1 MKNSMKTCAAAL
13 LAAGLA
19 GGSAIGQATA
29 EEYKI
34 GLLLPFSGVYAGLG
48 AHIENGFNL
57 GLEHYGSELGDTTIE
72 LFREDTEAKPAVGLA
87 KARKLVLQDKVD
99 AMVGIVSSAVL
110 GAVRDFAESSKVP
123 VIVANAGNN
132 EMTGERCSP
141 YIIRVSFS
149 NAQMNRPMGDYMAD
163 KGIKKVHLMAP
174 DYAAG
179 HQMMEAF
186 KETFLAKG
194 GEIVGETYTP
204 LHDTKDYGPF
214 ISAAQATN
222 PDAIYVFY
230 AGGAAIAF
238 VKQYHD
244 FGVKDEIPLYGAG
257 FLTSPAYV
265 NVQGEAADGIIAGLH
280 YVPSIDTEEN
290 KKFQDAYKAA
300 YEGKTGSEFAVAGYD
315 AARLVVEAIK
325 AAGGDKEKF
334 DAELAKVS
342 FKGPRGPLRLD
353 PATNNVIQ
361 NIYIFENRYK
371 DGAVEQVVLE
381 TIPDVQDP
389 VNGCKL

>member
-1 MKNSMKTCAAAL
+1 MLFSKKTYAAAAL
-13 LAAGLA
+13 AAVLA
-19 GGSAIGQATA
+19 GGPAAA

-57 GLEHYGSELGDTTIE
+57 GLEHYGGELGDNTVT
-72 LFREDTEAKPAVGLA
+72 LVREDTEAKPAVGLA
-87 KARKLVLQDKVD
+87 KARKLVLQDRVD
-99 AMVGIVSSAVL
+99 AIVGIVSSAVL
-110 GAVRDFAESSKVP
+110 GAVRDFAEGSKVP

-132 EMTGERCSP
+132 DMTGERCSP

-149 NAQMNRPMGDYMAD
+149 NAQMNRPMGDFMAD
-163 KGIKKVHLMAP
+163 QGIKKVYLMAP

-204 LHDTKDYGPF
+204 LHGTKDYGPF
-214 ISAAQATN
+214 ISAAKAAN

-244 FGVKDEIPLYGAG
+244 FGVKDEVPLYGAG

-265 NVQGEAADGIIAGLH
+265 QVQGEAADGITVGLH
-280 YVPSIDTEEN
+280 YVPSIDTPEN
-290 KKFQDAYKAA
+290 KTFQDAYQAA
-300 YEGKTGSEFAVAGYD
+300 HGKTGSEFAVAGYD

-325 AAGGDKEKF
+325 ASGGDKEKF
-334 DAELAKVS
+334 DQELAKVS
-342 FKGPRGPLRLD
+342 FNGPRGPLRLD
-353 PATNNVIQ
+353 PATNNVVQ
-361 NIYIFENRYK
+361 NIYIFENRFQ
-371 DGAVEQVVLE
+371 DGKVEQVVLD
-381 TIPDVQDP
+381 TIPDVQDAP
-389 VNGCKL
+389 NGCSL

>member
-1 MKNSMKTCAAAL
+1 MKRSMKTCAAAVL
-13 LAAGLA
+13 VAGMASGTAVGTAAA
-19 GGSAIGQATA
+19 DDF
-29 EEYKI
+29 KI
-34 GLLLPFSGVYAGLG
+34 GLLLPFSGVYANLG
-48 AHIENGFNL
+48 THIENGFNL
-57 GLEHYGSELGDTTIE
+57 GLEHYGSDLGDNTIA

-87 KARKLVLQDKVD
+87 KARKLVLQDRVD

-123 VIVANAGNN
+123 TVVANAGNN
-132 EMTGERCSP
+132 DMTGARCSP

-149 NAQMNRPMGDYMAD
+149 NAQMNRPMGDFLAD

-179 HQMMEAF
+179 HQMMNAF
-186 KETFLAKG
+186 KETFEAKG

-204 LHDTKDYGPF
+204 LHGTKDYAPF

-244 FGVKDEIPLYGAG
+244 FGVKEEIPLFGAG

-265 NVQGEAADGIIAGLH
+265 HVQGEAADGIIAGLH
-280 YVPSIDTEEN
+280 YVPTIDTQEN
-290 KKFQDAYKAA
+290 KDFQAA
-300 YEGKTGSEFAVAGYD
+300 YQAAHGKTGSEFAVAGYD
-315 AARLVVEAIK
+315 AARLVIEAIK
-325 AAGGDKEKF
+325 ASGGDKEKF

-342 FKGPRGPLRLD
+342 FDGPRGPLRLD

-361 NIYIFENRYK
+361 NIYIFENQFK
-371 DGAVEQVVLE
+371 EGAVDQVVLE

-389 VNGCKL
+389 VNGCTL

>member
-1 MKNSMKTCAAAL
+1 MKKSIKTCAAAL
-13 LAAGLA
+13 LAVGLS
-19 GGSAIGQATA
+19 GGAASA
-29 EEYKI
+29 EDFKI

-48 AHIENGFNL
+48 DHIEKGFAL
-57 GLEHYGSELGDTTIE
+57 GLEHFGGDLGDNSIT

-110 GAVRDFAESSKVP
+110 GAVRDFAEGSKVP

-132 EMTGERCSP
+132 DMTGQRCSP
-141 YIIRVSFS
+141 YVLRVSFS

-163 KGIKKVHLMAP
+163 KGLKRVHLMAP

-179 HQMMEAF
+179 HQMMNAF
-186 KETFLAKG
+186 KETFEAKG

-204 LHDTKDYGPF
+204 LHGTKDYAPF
-214 ISAAQATN
+214 ISAAKATD

-244 FGVKDEIPLYGAG
+244 FGVKEEVPLYGAG

-265 NVQGEAADGIIAGLH
+265 QVQGEAADGITVGLH
-280 YVPSIDTEEN
+280 YVPSIDTPEN
-290 KKFQDAYKAA
+290 ERFQSAYQAA
-300 YEGKTGSEFAVAGYD
+300 HGKTGSEFAVAGYD
-315 AARLVVEAIK
+315 AARMVIEAIK
-325 AAGGDKEKF
+325 ASGGDKEAF
-334 DAELAKVS
+334 DKALATIS
-342 FKGPRGPLRLD
+342 FDGPRGPLRLD
-353 PATNNVIQ
+353 PATNNVVQ
-361 NIYIFENRYK
+361 NIYIFENRFVGDK
-371 DGAVEQVVLE
+371 VEQVVLE
-381 TIPDVQDP
+381 TIPDVQDAP
-389 VNGCKL
+389 NGCAL

>member
-1 MKNSMKTCAAAL
+1 MMLASKKTCAAVA
-13 LAAGLA
+13 LAAALA
-19 GGSAIGQATA
+19 GGPAAA

-57 GLEHYGSELGDTTIE
+57 GLEHFGGELGDNTVT
-72 LFREDTEAKPAVGLA
+72 LVREDTEAKPDVGLA
-87 KARKLVLQDKVD
+87 KARKLVLQDRVD
-99 AMVGIVSSAVL
+99 AIVGIVSSAVL
-110 GAVRDFAESSKVP
+110 GAVRDFAEGAKVP

-132 EMTGERCSP
+132 DMTGARCSP

-149 NAQMNRPMGDYMAD
+149 NAQMNRPMGDHLAD
-163 KGIKKVHLMAP
+163 KGIKKVYLMAP

-204 LHDTKDYGPF
+204 LHGTKDYGPF
-214 ISAAQATN
+214 ISAAKATD

-244 FGVKDEIPLYGAG
+244 FGVKDEVPLYGAG

-265 NVQGEAADGIIAGLH
+265 QVQGEAADGITVGLH
-280 YVPSIDTEEN
+280 YVPSIDTAEN
-290 KKFQDAYKAA
+290 KKFQDAYQAA
-300 YEGKTGSEFAVAGYD
+300 HGKTGSEFAVQGYD

-325 AAGGDKEKF
+325 ASGGDKEKF
-334 DAELAKVS
+334 DQELAKVS
-342 FKGPRGPLRLD
+342 FDGPRGPLRLD

-361 NIYIFENRYK
+361 NIYIFENRFA
-371 DGAVEQVVLE
+371 DGKVEQVVLD
-381 TIPDVQDP
+381 TVPDVQDAP
-389 VNGCKL
+389 NGCSL